1 MNIFEQ
7 YLTEIK
13 ELIINNAKKLDL
25 DNTNALKSINLEI
38 PPEKFDY
45 DLSCNVAMVLAKVNK
60 KKPEHLAKNI
70 QTLLL
75 AKQSRQV

>member
-45 DLSCNVAMVLAKVNK
+45 DLSCNVILLFTFVNL
-60 KKPEHLAKNI
+60 EFNNLEFSLI
-70 QTLLL
+70 L
-75 AKQSRQV
+75 